1 MSEPERLKWTPELVE
16 RFWNGVAGTRLN
28 DLSFSRL
35 GGKAFVTSIE
45 HLLPRHG
52 TVLDF
57 GAGDGDLIGCL
68 LEKGFRVAA
77 FEPAGARRS
86 ALERR
91 YEGHPEFLGVVREA
105 ERRRFDVVLLVE
117 VIEHILDEQ
126 LQAALERVTGL
137 VRAGGLLIVSTP
149 NNEDLELSMAYCPAS
164 NLLFHRWQH
173 VRAVTPESLT
183 ALLEPFGVTPRV
195 IHLLE
200 YQNHFFLPYDRLW
213 GGDGERPEP
222 PEYLARLRNDV
233 PARLGNE
240 SHILFI
246 GQRV

>member
-1 MSEPERLKWTPELVE
+1 MSAPERLKWTPELVE

-35 GGKAFVTSIE
+35 GGKAFVTAIE

-52 TVLDF
+52 TILDF
-57 GAGDGDLIGCL
+57 GAGDGDLVGYL

-77 FEPAGARRS
+77 FEPAGARRA

-91 YEGHPEFLGVVREA
+91 YEGQPGFLGVVGET

-164 NLLFHRWQH
+164 NVLFHRWQH
-173 VRAVTPESLT
+173 VRSMTPDSL
-183 ALLEPFGVTPRV
+183 AAMLLPFGVKERV
-195 IHLLE
+195 THLME
-200 YQNHFFLPYDRLW
+200 YQNHLFLPYDPLW
-213 GGDGERPEP
+213 GGANPPVELPEF
-222 PEYLARLRNDV
+222 LASLRNNV
-233 PARLGNE
+233 PTRFGNE
-240 SHILFI
+240 SHILFV
-246 GQRV
+246 GERL